1 MKKKMY
7 YINHK
12 DRISKLPE
20 EIIHH
25 ILSFLLIKDA
35 IQTSVLSKTWKYVC
49 SSYKIVQSLHFDET
63 LFALELPLSAQSAG
77 QDQEIKDRFMNFVN
91 NRLLTIN
98 QQHTPV
104 LELTSNLVVNNA
116 DFSHVDRLMN
126 LVRQT
131 KVEELCIFVQTKDF
145 SWYSEIREDAC
156 YDFPYLE
163 ILVSSKWLQSLT
175 VRGCRLSSTVGN
187 YVIGMYSSLKQLWLS
202 HVFVSNEETISN
214 LAISCPL
221 IELLEFECC
230 TFGMGTL
237 TLSIFHKLKKAYV
250 EGFQY
255 GEIGE
260 VDIRECVNLESF
272 SCTTH
277 LELLFNSDGGSNIRD
292 LRLVDHPLVYGD
304 LTADFPLL
312 EKAKLVIED
321 IRVDWFKA
329 ANYHLRK
336 LEIEF
341 DPRKIYVDCPNLRY
355 FKYRGSGCKKVF
367 IDCPN
372 LRELLY
378 EGDQVPSLLK
388 LNLPTH
394 KCLVKLHF
402 CLSCDLDTSWFIRF
416 KVFMEHI
423 AGQKI
428 YLSIGFDSR
437 FDPWIQSRIQVEFE
451 LNEFGARIRPSQQ
464 NNVHL
469 KVARQNHLTK
479 QTSAAF
485 VDGLVWSTYP
495 TTLTILGYC
504 TGIIEYLCKK
514 LASKGRDGCCEQFCN
529 KFWWH
534 NIEDFDAT
542 SGNKD
547 MKENLASMV
556 MMHNNSTEKSCFTFK
571 WRFDLH

>member
-1 MKKKMY
+1 MY

-12 DRISKLPE
+12 DLISKLPE
-20 EIIHH
+20 EIFHR

-35 IQTSVLSKTWKYVC
+35 IRTSVLSKTWKYVC
-49 SSYKIVQSLHFDET
+49 SSYKIVQSLYFDET
-63 LFALELPLSAQSAG
+63 LFASLSAQRG
-77 QDQEIKDRFMNFVN
+77 QDQEIKDRFMNSVN

-104 LELTSNLVVNNA
+104 LELTLNLVVNNA

-131 KVEELCIFVQTKDF
+131 RVEELCIFVQTKDF
-145 SWYSEIREDAC
+145 CWYDICADTC
-156 YDFPYLE
+156 YNFPYLE

-175 VRGCRLSSTVGN
+175 VRACRLSSTVGN
-187 YVIGMYSSLKQLWLS
+187 YVVGMYSSLKHLWLS
-202 HVFVSNEETISN
+202 HVMVSDEETISN
-214 LAISCPL
+214 LASSCPL
-221 IELLEFECC
+221 IELLEFKCC
-230 TFGMGTL
+230 TFGMKTL
-237 TLSIFHKLKKAYV
+237 TLSIFHKLKNAYV
-250 EGFQY
+250 EGSQN
-255 GEIGE
+255 GRICE

-272 SCTTH
+272 SCTAH
-277 LELLFNSDGGSNIRD
+277 LELLFSSDNPIRD
-292 LRLVDHPLVYGD
+292 LHLVDNYIVYGD

-312 EKAKLVIED
+312 EKAKLVTED
-321 IRVDWFKA
+321 IDADWFKA

-341 DPRKIYVDCPNLRY
+341 DPHEIYVDCPNLRY
-355 FKYRGSGCKKVF
+355 FKYRGCGCKKVF

-388 LNLPTH
+388 LNLPTD

-402 CLSCDLDTSWFIRF
+402 RLSCDLDTSWFIRF

-451 LNEFGARIRPSQQ
+451 LNEFGATIRPSQQ

-469 KVARQNHLTK
+469 KVARQYHLRK
-479 QTSAAF
+479 RTSAAF

-495 TTLTILGYC
+495 STLTILGYC
-504 TGIIEYLCKK
+504 NGIVEYLCKK
-514 LASKGRDGCCEQFCN
+514 LASKGRDGCCCEQFCN

-534 NIEDFDAT
+534 NIEDFEAT
-542 SGNKD
+542 SGNED

-556 MMHNNSTEKSCFTFK
+556 KVHNNSTENSCFTFK
-571 WRFDLH
+571 WHFDLH